1 MRAPRLSS
9 LARTGTGAAAVAI
22 AITGALG
29 AASAADAATSVH
41 HLRKLPTSLSIRKVK
56 HPKLGFDVVSGNL
69 RTARRVPLRGKDVL
83 LESRTPATSTAPA
96 SAWAVVD
103 QQVTGLHGAVAFKEN
118 PAVTTR
124 YKLVFRAHPNFRHS
138 QSGVVTIV
146 VKATTPP
153 AAARTSLSIREVK
166 HPKLGFDV
174 ISGNLRT
181 GHKVAVPNETVL
193 LESRTPATSS
203 APASAWAVVDQQQTG
218 VHGAVAFKEDPAVTT
233 RYKLV
238 HAADAAFRAS
248 QSGVV
253 TVRVAAP
260 APTS

>member
-9 LARTGTGAAAVAI
+9 LARAGTGAAAVAI
-22 AITGALG
+22 ALTGALG

-56 HPKLGFDVVSGNL
+56 HPKLGFDVISGNL
-69 RTARRVPLRGKDVL
+69 RTTHRVPLRGKTVF
-83 LESRTPATSTAPA
+83 LESRTPATSASPA
-96 SAWAVVD
+96 SPWAIVD
-103 QQVTGLHGAVAFKEN
+103 QQTTGLHGAVAFKEN
-118 PAVTTR
+118 PAATTR
-124 YKLVFRAHPNFRHS
+124 YKLVFKAHPNFRHS
-138 QSGVVTIV
+138 QSGVVTIRV
-146 VKATTPP
+146 ATTTPP
-153 AAARTSLSIREVK
+153 TAARTSLSIRAVK

-193 LESRTPATSS
+193 LESRTPATSTT
-203 APASAWAVVDQQQTG
+203 PASPWAVVDQQVTG
-218 VHGAVAFKEDPAVTT
+218 AHGAVAFKESPTATI

-238 HAADAAFRAS
+238 HDADAAFRAS
-248 QSGVV
+248 HSGVV
-253 TVRVAAP
+253 TIRVAAP

>member
-1 MRAPRLSS
+1 MHAPRLSL

-22 AITGALG
+22 AVTAALG

-56 HPKLGFDVVSGNL
+56 HPKLGFDVISGNL
-69 RTARRVPLRGKDVL
+69 RTARQVPLRGKNVL
-83 LESRTPATSTAPA
+83 LESRIPATSTAPA
-96 SAWAVVD
+96 SPWTVVD
-103 QQVTGLHGAVAFKEN
+103 QQQTGVHGAVAFKEN
-118 PAVTTR
+118 PATTTR
-124 YKLVFRAHPNFRHS
+124 YKLVFLAHPNFRHS

-146 VKATTPP
+146 VKTTTPP
-153 AAARTSLSIREVK
+153 PAARTSLSIRAVK

-174 ISGNLRT
+174 VSGNLRT
-181 GHKVAVPNETVL
+181 GHQVAVPNETVL
-193 LESRTPATSS
+193 LESRTPATST
-203 APASAWAVVDQQQTG
+203 APASPWTVVDQQQTG
-218 VHGAVAFKEDPAVTT
+218 LHGAVAFKEDPAATT

-238 HAADAAFRAS
+238 HQADTDFRAS

-253 TVRVAAP
+253 TIRVAAP